1 MAKRL
6 SKAEKIRRY
15 IRANKNAKPK
25 DIAVIFDTT
34 PTSVSVIKWKMR
46 KAGEQLPRNKP
57 SATETVPPKRV
68 AQFKADVAAAKVA
81 KAKKA
86 KKSDDW
92 KLVAVHTSDKP
103 TSELPIT
110 MQPTKADAV
119 NDVDAMLAERGKRYG
134 TFLGHAHLTQTL
146 KELITVH
153 ARQLNKKF
161 FPDEAEA
168 LDMICHKLGRIVN
181 GDPHYADSWRDI
193 AGYAKLVADRLE
205 TGVQV

>member
-15 IRANKNAKPK
+15 IRANKNATPK
-25 DIAVIFDTT
+25 DIAAVFDTT
-34 PTSVSVIKWKMR
+34 PTHVSVLKWQMR
-46 KAGEQLPRNKP
+46 KAGEDLPRVGP
-57 SATETVPPKRV
+57 APITAPPKQV
-68 AQFKADVAAAKVA
+68 AQFKADVAGVKKA
-81 KAKKA
+81 KAKKE
-86 KKSDDW
+86 KKADDW
-92 KLVAVHTSDKP
+92 KLIAVHS
-103 TSELPIT
+103 TSEPTNDLPIT

-134 TFLGHAHLTQTL
+134 TFLGHAHLTQHL
-146 KELITVH
+146 KELITGH
-153 ARQLNKKF
+153 ARHLNKKF
-161 FPDEAEA
+161 YADEAEA

>member
-6 SKAEKIRRY
+6 TKAEKIRRY
-15 IRANKNAKPK
+15 IRANKNASPK
-25 DIAVIFDTT
+25 DIAAIFETT
-34 PTSVSVIKWKMR
+34 PTAVSVIKWKMR
-46 KAGEQLPRNKP
+46 KGGEKIPRV
-57 SATETVPPKRV
+57 SASVVPPKRA
-68 AQFKADVAAAKVA
+68 AQFKADVAEAKAA

-86 KKSDDW
+86 SDW
-92 KLVAVHTSDKP
+92 KLVAVHTSDKSV
-103 TSELPIT
+103 SEMPIT
-110 MQPTKADAV
+110 MQPSKADAV

-134 TFLGHAHLTQTL
+134 TFIGHAHLTQTL

>member
-6 SKAEKIRRY
+6 TKAEKIRRY
-15 IRANKNAKPK
+15 IRANKNASPK
-25 DIAVIFDTT
+25 DIAAIFETT

-46 KAGEQLPRNKP
+46 KGGEKIPRV
-57 SATETVPPKRV
+57 SASVVPPKRA
-68 AQFKADVAAAKVA
+68 AQFKADVAEAKV
-81 KAKKA
+81 KKA
-86 KKSDDW
+86 EAE
-92 KLVAVHTSDKP
+92 V
-103 TSELPIT
+103 LPIT
-110 MQPTKADAV
+110 MQPSKADAV

-134 TFLGHAHLTQTL
+134 TFLGHAYLTQKL
-146 KELITVH
+146 KDLLVSH
-153 ARQLNKKF
+153 ANDTNKEF
-161 FPDEAEA
+161 YADEAEA

>member
-15 IRANKNAKPK
+15 IRANKNATPK
-25 DIAVIFDTT
+25 DIAAVFDTT
-34 PTSVSVIKWKMR
+34 PTHVSVLKWQMR
-46 KAGEQLPRNKP
+46 KAGENLPRIK
-57 SATETVPPKRV
+57 ATQTVAPPKRV
-68 AQFKADVAAAKVA
+68 AQFKADVAEAKKA
-81 KAKKA
+81 KAKKE
-86 KKSDDW
+86 KKAGEW
-92 KLVAVHTSDKP
+92 KLVAVHSASEP
-103 TSELPIT
+103 TSELPVT

>member
-15 IRANKNAKPK
+15 IRANKNATPK
-25 DIAVIFDTT
+25 DIAAVFDTT
-34 PTSVSVIKWKMR
+34 PTHVSVLKWQMR
-46 KAGEQLPRNKP
+46 KAGENLPRIK
-57 SATETVPPKRV
+57 ATQTVAPPKQV
-68 AQFKADVAAAKVA
+68 AQFKADVAGVKKA
-81 KAKKA
+81 KAKKE
-86 KKSDDW
+86 KKAGEW
-92 KLVAVHTSDKP
+92 KLVAVHSASEP
-103 TSELPIT
+103 TSELPVT